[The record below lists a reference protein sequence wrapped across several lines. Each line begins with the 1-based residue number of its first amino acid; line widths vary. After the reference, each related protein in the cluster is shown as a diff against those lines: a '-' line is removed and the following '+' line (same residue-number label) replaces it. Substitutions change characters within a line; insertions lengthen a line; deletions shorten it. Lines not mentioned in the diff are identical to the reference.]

1 METEVKRK
9 HVVRNVIFVII
20 AALIVGVVLYKVIS
34 GYIDSRPKFIYN
46 YGEFQADNLAQYPN
60 TDFAV
65 MSDLHYYDTS
75 LGTTGAAFEECM
87 YSDRKLLKQSAE
99 LVDKAVDS
107 IIDTGVKFVLVS
119 GDLTKDGELINHQ
132 KVAEQF
138 QRLEDAGI
146 SVYVVPGNHDVNNP
160 GAVKYSGDV
169 TEKVEN
175 VSESDFAE
183 IYNNFGY
190 GEAII
195 RDPETLSYVAEPEDG
210 LWVIA
215 LDSCESENNTP
226 DKEEIWAGELTQEQI
241 NWVEGVLKQ
250 AIEKDKAVIVLEH
263 HGVVEH
269 WGGQSKLHPD
279 YLLSDYKY
287 AGKFLSSYGVRLAFT
302 GHYHAQD
309 ITLENNDTQGFI
321 YDVETGSLITPPCA
335 MRFCSITNNKLTVK
349 TDYLIDT
356 YDKEFAAQSMEF
368 VKQTIY
374 NEAYK
379 TLKGYYVSD
388 RDADYI
394 ANTVASSYVAHYD
407 GDEGDAEKVTI
418 DKSRLNL
425 WGRIIY
431 SQYEYVINGLGV
443 DLPPDDSNCTFS
455 LDSAS

>member
-34 GYIDSRPKFIYN
+34 GYIDSRPKFTYN

-169 TEKVEN
+169 TERVEN
-175 VSESDFAE
+175 VSESD
-183 IYNNFGY
+183 
-190 GEAII
+190 
-195 RDPETLSYVAEPEDG
+195 
-210 LWVIA
+210 
-215 LDSCESENNTP
+215 
-226 DKEEIWAGELTQEQI
+226 
-241 NWVEGVLKQ
+241 
-250 AIEKDKAVIVLEH
+250 
-263 HGVVEH
+263 
-269 WGGQSKLHPD
+269 
-279 YLLSDYKY
+279 
-287 AGKFLSSYGVRLAFT
+287 
-302 GHYHAQD
+302 
-309 ITLENNDTQGFI
+309 
-321 YDVETGSLITPPCA
+321 
-335 MRFCSITNNKLTVK
+335 
-349 TDYLIDT
+349 
-356 YDKEFAAQSMEF
+356 
-368 VKQTIY
+368 
-374 NEAYK
+374 
-379 TLKGYYVSD
+379 
-388 RDADYI
+388 
-394 ANTVASSYVAHYD
+394 
-407 GDEGDAEKVTI
+407 
-418 DKSRLNL
+418 
-425 WGRIIY
+425 
-431 SQYEYVINGLGV
+431 
-443 DLPPDDSNCTFS
+443 
-455 LDSAS
+455 